1 MTSLRHHRRGFWSV
15 AFAFMAVMAFSTVP
29 SPLYGLYQQADGF
42 SSFTVTVVYG
52 AYAIGVVGALFL
64 AGHLSDSRGRRRVL
78 LLAIAASAVSALG
91 FLLWHDLAGLLA
103 ARIVNGA
110 SVGVVTATATVYL
123 AELYAAGRPGADPGR
138 PQLVATAVNLGGL
151 GLGPLVSG
159 ALAEWA
165 PDPLRLPFLV
175 FLGLLG
181 AALLVVALAPE
192 TRPAAVPPPPY
203 RTQRVAL
210 PPGERREFL
219 AAAAGAFVAFGA
231 LGLFNGLA
239 GTFLAD
245 TFAEHSHL
253 LAGLAVFLI
262 FWGGVAAQVATSAW
276 APRRVLAAGFA
287 LMLAGL
293 VLSVAG
299 AWLPSPSLGLFL
311 AGGAVGGAGAGAV
324 IKGTVGRV
332 AALAPPGRRAETLAA
347 LFLAGYLGLSV
358 PVVGAGVALLHLSA
372 RATLLLFALA
382 VAAGILA
389 AAPRLLG
396 RPPRRP
402 GSRPAPAMP

>member
-91 FLLWHDLAGLLA
+91 FLLWHDLAGLLV

-151 GLGPLVSG
+151 GLGPLVAG

-192 TRPAAVPPPPY
+192 TRPAAVPPRPTAPSASRSRPVSGASSSPP
-203 RTQRVAL
+203 RPARSWPSARSGCSTAWPARSS
-210 PPGERREFL
+210 PTRSRSTRICWPG
-219 AAAAGAFVAFGA
+219 
-231 LGLFNGLA
+231 
-239 GTFLAD
+239 
-245 TFAEHSHL
+245 SPCSSSS
-253 LAGLAVFLI
+253 
-262 FWGGVAAQVATSAW
+262 GVASP
-276 APRRVLAAGFA
+276 PR
-287 LMLAGL
+287 
-293 VLSVAG
+293 
-299 AWLPSPSLGLFL
+299 SPR
-311 AGGAVGGAGAGAV
+311 A
-324 IKGTVGRV
+324 R
-332 AALAPPGRRAETLAA
+332 GRR
-347 LFLAGYLGLSV
+347 GGCW
-358 PVVGAGVALLHLSA
+358 P
-372 RATLLLFALA
+372 
-382 VAAGILA
+382 
-389 AAPRLLG
+389 
-396 RPPRRP
+396 P
-402 GSRPAPAMP
+402 GSRSCSRAWCSASPGRGCPRRASGSSSPAAPSAAPAPAR